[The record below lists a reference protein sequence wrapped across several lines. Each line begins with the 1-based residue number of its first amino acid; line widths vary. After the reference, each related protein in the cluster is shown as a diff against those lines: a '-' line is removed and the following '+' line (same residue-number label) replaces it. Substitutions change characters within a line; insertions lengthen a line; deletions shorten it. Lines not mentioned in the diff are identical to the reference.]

1 MAQVIATNSLSLL
14 VQNNLNRSQKALN
27 QSIERLSSGHRINSA
42 KDDAAGLAISDRMTS
57 QISGLRQA
65 DRNINDGIS
74 LIQTADSALGIVT
87 DNVQRIRDLVVQA
100 ANGTYSAEDR
110 QSINNEID
118 ARISEISR
126 LAGDTSFNQK
136 SLLGGDDSSGEGS
149 TVTLQVG
156 AYDGQTVSLHL
167 MNVHTIS
174 NALKGGADKDLSSS
188 GNALISADGKL
199 QDNALKLVDAQI
211 KAVDRTRSVLG
222 AQQNSLSSTVDSNAA
237 AATNLSAAQSQI
249 LDADYAAEVSAMSTA
264 QIRIEMGQKVLA
276 QANAIPRNVLSLL
289 Q

>member
-167 MNVHTIS
+167 MNIHTIS